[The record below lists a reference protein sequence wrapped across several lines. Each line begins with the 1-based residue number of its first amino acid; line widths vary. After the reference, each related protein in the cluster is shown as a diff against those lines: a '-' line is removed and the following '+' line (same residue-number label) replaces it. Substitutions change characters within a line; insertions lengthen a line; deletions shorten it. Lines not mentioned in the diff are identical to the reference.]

1 VKLISEWIQAGFF
14 LIKEAVPPPRDR
26 QFLPPRIITASDC
39 IAEVYPGY
47 WALPGGEVSSDG
59 GTRQATLADVPKEL
73 KLTGSQFDDL
83 RSWVERALAS
93 LDLGWPNV
101 FLNLRAAREFKHR
114 FMHAISGVHLIG
126 LAIASD
132 NVEEFTSD
140 PSSMGEVASKRLPPD
155 DSGVFLGFDVLG
167 VEFGGDFHTFSC
179 NGLEKDY
186 VEKLGIT
193 FNAHGL
199 IPDQDQALAA
209 AEYTN
214 RDETGAEPVPWFAAK
229 LYEYD
234 LVNSVSEVSGGV

>member
-1 VKLISEWIQAGFF
+1 MW
-14 LIKEAVPPPRDR
+14 
-26 QFLPPRIITASDC
+26 
-39 IAEVYPGY
+39 
-47 WALPGGEVSSDG
+47 SDG
-59 GTRQATLADVPKEL
+59 GTRPATLADAPKEL
-73 KLTGSQFDDL
+73 KLTESQFDDL
-83 RSWVERALAS
+83 RSWVDRALAS
-93 LDLGWPNV
+93 SDLGWPNV
-101 FLNLRAAREFKHR
+101 FLNLRAAREFKRR

-132 NVEEFTSD
+132 DVEEFTSD
-140 PSSMGEVASKRLPPD
+140 PSSMGDVASKRLPPD
-155 DSGVFLGFDVLG
+155 DSGVFVGFDVLG
-167 VEFGGDFHTFSC
+167 MEYGASFHTFSC

-186 VEKLGIT
+186 VEKLGII

-214 RDETGAEPVPWFAAK
+214 RDETRAEPVPWFAVK